1 MTDTVLNA
9 INVSNP
15 QREMDALTAKVA
27 ELTTMCLDMTKLCID
42 VQSDTAATAAT
53 AAMNAATAASAATAA
68 AFAGADATDN
78 AIWAQ
83 GDPRTPAQMEALFPP
98 GPNDGRPFQ
107 VVCIGREPGLYATA
121 DEANVQLL
129 GVPNQFRLKKDTR
142 AEALAYYRFQYNAG
156 KVQKWTEVWDGVE
169 DDAAA

>member
-42 VQSDTAATAAT
+42 VQTRAATAAT

-107 VVCIGREPGLYATA
+107 VVCIGASPACTPPRQRPA
-121 DEANVQLL
+121 L